1 MLRFV
6 GKVKNHAPSITAEAM
21 KPLYHLGWTDEAISS
36 ISVCA
41 LFSYWI
47 H

>member
-21 KPLYHLGWTDEAISS
+21 KPLYHLGWTDEAIFSAV
-36 ISVCA
+36 SVCA
-41 LFSYWI
+41 LFNF
-47 H
+47 